1 MKFKEGRSLLQ
12 ETVVRNLPYC
22 DEFIIVTNEA
32 YKNIVNGQMKAFQS
46 LKYRVILEGTAKG
59 TAAAIMLGTMFA
71 NPTEFVLVVNS
82 DNFIDG
88 DGYKDAIIGAKEI
101 AKKGV
106 IAAVG
111 VKPEYQAKNLGYIK
125 RDGNDVI
132 KILSNVDLMMQHLRL
147 QTAIH
152 MRRGIYGI
160 VEYLCSGQVIWLIS
174 QERNVLNCIQPA
186 VQLRE
191 KFQL

>member
-1 MKFKEGRSLLQ
+1 
-12 ETVVRNLPYC
+12 
-22 DEFIIVTNEA
+22 
-32 YKNIVNGQMKAFQS
+32 
-46 LKYRVILEGTAKG
+46 
-59 TAAAIMLGTMFA
+59 MLGTMFA

-125 RDGNDVI
+125 RDGQYLKLGYITTEKGYVI
-132 KILSNVDLMMQHLRL
+132 VKI
-147 QTAIH
+147 
-152 MRRGIYGI
+152 
-160 VEYLCSGQVIWLIS
+160 
-174 QERNVLNCIQPA
+174 QERKQ
-186 VQLRE
+186 
-191 KFQL
+191 

>member
-1 MKFKEGRSLLQ
+1 
-12 ETVVRNLPYC
+12 
-22 DEFIIVTNEA
+22 
-32 YKNIVNGQMKAFQS
+32 
-46 LKYRVILEGTAKG
+46 
-59 TAAAIMLGTMFA
+59 MFA

-132 KILSNVDLMMQHLRL
+132 KILSNVDFDDA
-147 QTAIH
+147 TSEIADCYSYEE
-152 MRRGIYGI
+152 GIYGI

-174 QERNVLNCIQPA
+174 QERNVRIVYSLPYS
-186 VQLRE
+186 
-191 KFQL
+191 